1 MDYIEKGEIMSG
13 FMIEKPVPYYEQFY
27 HSIKA
32 MIFEGKFKPGER
44 IVENQLAKEFNVSKS
59 PVREAI
65 RMLEQEGLIVMD
77 EKSRM
82 IVYQPTLKDVEE
94 IYFCRKAL
102 ESFAV
107 KLMIQKA
114 TDEEIS
120 EIESVLDKT
129 EKAIQELKG
138 SNAIISLNE
147 SFHNLIIEYTKNDR
161 LKKQLKD
168 LKSIMY
174 FFRIMNFE
182 GGNRAKDIL
191 KQHRGIF
198 SYIKN
203 RDEEQAAKA
212 MLQHLQMD
220 LDHLTEV
227 LKNNKN
233 LDV

>member
-1 MDYIEKGEIMSG
+1 MNG
-13 FMIEKPVPYYEQFY
+13 FMIEKPIPYYEQFY

-59 PVREAI
+59 PIREAI
-65 RMLEQEGLIVMD
+65 RMLEQDGLIIMD

-102 ESFAV
+102 ESFAIR
-107 KLMIQKA
+107 LMIQKA
-114 TDEEIS
+114 TGEEIS
-120 EIESVLDKT
+120 EIENVLNET
-129 EKAIQELKG
+129 EKSIQELKD
-138 SNAIISLNE
+138 SNVIISLNE
-147 SFHNLIIEYTKNDR
+147 SFHNLIIEYTKNER
-161 LKKQLKD
+161 LKKQLKN

-182 GGNRAKDIL
+182 GGTRAKDIL
-191 KQHRGIF
+191 KQHREIF
-198 SYIKN
+198 SHIKN

-212 MLQHLQMD
+212 MLNHLQMD

-227 LKNNKN
+227 LKNNATLN
-233 LDV
+233 V